1 MESKSVLN
9 RFIMVFVCLVGF
21 LFLSD
26 TAEATLTGEVL
37 GEEAP
42 DIPTYY
48 LNIFTN
54 NGIYNDSDQV
64 SLFVEVT
71 DPGSNKVEFKVR
83 NESQV
88 ECAIARVYFDDG
100 ALLGVAAIANG
111 AGTDFGQPATPSE
124 LPAGNELDPTFV
136 TTQDFSMGPENQPP
150 HKGINAG
157 EWLKITF
164 ELKNG
169 FEYQDVLAQLDDLTL
184 RIGAHVIAFPDE
196 SSESAVTPEPATVA
210 VLGMGGVLLC
220 VRKRRRR

>member
-1 MESKSVLN
+1 
-9 RFIMVFVCLVGF
+9 
-21 LFLSD
+21 
-26 TAEATLTGEVL
+26 
-37 GEEAP
+37 
-42 DIPTYY
+42 
-48 LNIFTN
+48 
-54 NGIYNDSDQV
+54 
-64 SLFVEVT
+64 
-71 DPGSNKVEFKVR
+71 
-83 NESQV
+83 
-88 ECAIARVYFDDG
+88 
-100 ALLGVAAIANG
+100 
-111 AGTDFGQPATPSE
+111 
-124 LPAGNELDPTFV
+124 
-136 TTQDFSMGPENQPP
+136 MGPENQPP